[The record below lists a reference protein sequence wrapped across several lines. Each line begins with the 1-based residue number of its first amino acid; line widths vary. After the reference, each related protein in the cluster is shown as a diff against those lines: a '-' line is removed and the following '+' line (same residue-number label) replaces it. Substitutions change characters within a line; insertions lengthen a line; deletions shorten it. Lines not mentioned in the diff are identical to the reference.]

1 MNPNDRRPVFRN
13 LRGPNDINRQPV
25 RPLAQPSPQPLRR
38 PLPQVQPRPMANAA
52 PPLRQPPPQNPKR
65 RLPRVKI
72 IILLLV
78 AALVLGVPAW
88 FFFHK
93 KQAAPNDSNGATAQ
107 TGGTESPNTIRLLAT
122 GDFIAHD
129 SVNAAAK
136 QADGS
141 YDYLPLMDDFPALF
155 KKSDIRFCND
165 PILNGGK
172 VSAITGYPKFNSP
185 TEFVTSMG
193 KLGCNLANTA
203 SNHSFDY
210 TQANITASVQ
220 AWDKVPNMLAVAGE
234 NKDQAG
240 HDAVHYFTMKG
251 VKFAFLAYTTYIN
264 TDAPAQNNYGVNV
277 FSKDFAG
284 QQIAEAK
291 QNGAQFIITS
301 MRWGT
306 EYAASVDAT
315 QKADAQWLADQ
326 GVNVVLGHGS
336 HELQPV
342 TELTGSGGNKTQVWY
357 SLGNFLNTQE
367 PAETLFNGLA
377 VMDID
382 TKTLQIKNTSYL
394 PIYMHYEW
402 TAAQAKAD
410 DTNSRTHV
418 HLYLLEDAT
427 QAMIDAQ
434 QLKTTVAAQK
444 DRITTTLNA
453 DGMSIP
459 LITSKQY
466 LASE

>member
-1 MNPNDRRPVFRN
+1 MGAPHP
-13 LRGPNDINRQPV
+13 P
-25 RPLAQPSPQPLRR
+25 QPS
-38 PLPQVQPRPMANAA
+38 QVQPQAFHRPVQAA
-52 PPLRQPPPQNPKR
+52 PPSFSEQRPAPLQQRAQPGRPIQPGGGKR
-65 RLPRVKI
+65 RWFPIAAVI
-72 IILLLV
+72 IVLLLL
-78 AALVLGVPAW
+78 ALPAW
-88 FFFHK
+88 YFLGK
-93 KQAAPNDSNGATAQ
+93 KKNDSNKTAGSNSAQ
-107 TGGTESPNTIRLLAT
+107 TTGGTGDSNTIRLLAT

-136 QADGS
+136 ESGGS
-141 YDYLPLMDDFPALF
+141 YNYVPLMGDFPAIF
-155 KKSDIRFCND
+155 KKADIRFCND

-172 VSAITGYPKFNSP
+172 ALGITGYPKFNSP
-185 TEFVTSMG
+185 TEFVTDMG

-203 SNHSFDY
+203 SNHSFDF
-210 TQANITASVQ
+210 TQANISASVD

-234 NKDQAG
+234 NRSKAE
-240 HDAVHYFTMKG
+240 HDKVHYFTVKG

-264 TDAPAQNNYGVNV
+264 TDSPAQNDYGVNV

-291 QNGAQFIITS
+291 QNGAQIIIAS

-306 EYAASVDAT
+306 EYATSVDAE

-326 GVNVVLGHGS
+326 GVQLVLGHGS

-342 TELTGSGGNKTQVWY
+342 QQLTGADGTKTTVWY

-367 PAETLFNGLA
+367 PPETLFNGLA

-382 TKTLQIKNTSYL
+382 VKTKTLKRMSYL

-402 TAAQAKAD
+402 TAQQAKAD
-410 DTNSRTHV
+410 DTNARTNV

-427 QAMIDAQ
+427 QDMIDKQ

-444 DRITTTLNA
+444 TRITDTLTAN
-453 DGMSIP
+453 GVQIP
-459 LITSKQY
+459 LITSKD
-466 LASE
+466 LN